1 MSFPAFDFPARP
13 GHEFHGAPV
22 YLEPMMGSGERLAIA
37 AAVTGQSLY
46 AVQGLVRPET
56 AECLYGAK
64 APAFLGLVETIT
76 RSLREHLEQHRA
88 LSEWAPPMLGVT
100 LGEVRPIRGHNAAQ
114 ALAAVAQLHAS
125 LCYLPALASTEDE
138 PTESRTDTTLTA
150 WVRDVQERA
159 ASRLPPGALE
169 FNVRVPIAPGDVV
182 IVPLV
187 RQRRATFIGL
197 ISPVQLTQRVRDA
210 KYKLWNLHL
219 LAQQFDQRELLLGVP
234 SPDAP
239 DLADQKTRERV
250 FGRIDALKTEAGQ
263 SNIRIHTAETADQ
276 AAELLAA

>member
-1 MSFPAFDFPARP
+1 MNFPAFDFPPGP
-13 GHEFHGAPV
+13 GHEFRGAPV

-37 AAVTGQSLY
+37 AAVTGQSMY
-46 AVQGLVRPET
+46 AVEGLVRPET

-64 APAFLGLVETIT
+64 APAFLGLVEAIT
-76 RSLREHLEQHRA
+76 RSLHDHIEHNRA
-88 LSEWAPPMLGVT
+88 LSEWAPPMTGVAI
-100 LGEVRPIRGHNAAQ
+100 GEVRSIRAHNATQ

-125 LCYLPALASTEDE
+125 LCYLPALASAEDE

-150 WVRDVQERA
+150 WTRDVQERT
-159 ASRLPPGALE
+159 ASRLPAGALE
-169 FNVRVPIAPGDVV
+169 FNVRVPVAPGDIVV
-182 IVPLV
+182 VPLV

-219 LAQQFDQRELLLGVP
+219 LAQRYDQRELLLGVP
-234 SPDAP
+234 SPEAP
-239 DLADQKTRERV
+239 DLSDQKTRERV
-250 FGRIDALKTEAGQ
+250 FGSIAALKAEAGQ
-263 SNIRIHTAETADQ
+263 SDILIHTAETADQ